1 MENRCCCDFRVG
13 RFRLSEQ
20 GSCSSGNW
28 SVFLFEVKCST
39 RDATKIAK
47 VIKSIFV
54 KDRFV
59 SRRSRENEEKR
70 RGKSKST
77 LHAFNLSLSLRKIE
91 ISFGW

>member
-1 MENRCCCDFRVG
+1 MSAASVYPNRDRVRVEIG
-13 RFRLSEQ
+13 RFSY
-20 GSCSSGNW
+20 SKSS
-28 SVFLFEVKCST
+28 VQVT

-47 VIKSIFV
+47 VINSIFA

-77 LHAFNLSLSLRKIE
+77 LHAFNLSLSLRRIE